1 MTTPPSSTART
12 LPPAFPTTTIPV
24 AVTSVPLVT
33 PAKAP
38 PMTSATPFETAIPMT
53 DTPPVTATDA
63 LFEAVIPAPT
73 TDVVS
78 ATDVPVK
85 AAIPTI
91 DTPPVTSADA
101 ASAPDAALVPAPSA
115 NDAPVKAATLM
126 TDTPPVPATDRTR
139 LFQLAAVLLT
149 YPDEVLLDAAD
160 ELRGA
165 AALIEHPWLR
175 GQVEEFLTWLTGTAP
190 IDVQRHYVRT
200 FDLRRRS
207 GLYLTY
213 YLHGDTRRRG
223 MALLVLKQ
231 RYRAHGLRLVP
242 GELPDL
248 LPIVL
253 EFAAT
258 VGPGE
263 GEAPL
268 RQHRRGVELLRAALA
283 DLGTPYG
290 LLIEAIT
297 AVLPELTEADR
308 EAVAQL
314 ALDGPPVESVGLDS
328 LGPDSFSPDSG
339 TGFGPG
345 RSGEFEGVGLAP
357 YPTCSSSEAQR

>member
-1 MTTPPSSTART
+1 MNAPPTNTART
-12 LPPAFPTTTIPV
+12 LSPATATTTIPV
-24 AVTSVPLVT
+24 ALVT
-33 PAKAP
+33 PATSAKAT
-38 PMTSATPFETAIPMT
+38 PMTPAIPAPVPSATGTLHAPVSTTSATP
-53 DTPPVTATDA
+53 VT
-63 LFEAVIPAPT
+63 
-73 TDVVS
+73 
-78 ATDVPVK
+78 
-85 AAIPTI
+85 
-91 DTPPVTSADA
+91 
-101 ASAPDAALVPAPSA
+101 
-115 NDAPVKAATLM
+115 
-126 TDTPPVPATDRTR
+126 ATDRTR

-160 ELRGA
+160 ELRDA

-175 GQVEEFLTWLTGTAP
+175 GQVEEFLAWLTGTAP
-190 IDVQRHYVRT
+190 IDVQRHYVQT

-231 RYRAHGLRLVP
+231 RYRAHGLRLAP

-248 LPIVL
+248 LPVVL

-283 DLGTPYG
+283 DHGTPYG

-328 LGPDSFSPDSG
+328 LGPD
-339 TGFGPG
+339 
-345 RSGEFEGVGLAP
+345 GLAP